1 MRTIGDYPGVREA
14 TMAVARLYSS
24 TLLLGPPMCDE
35 LVALVEHI
43 FTEEEAEI
51 VRHLKPLVPMS
62 ARRLSKAAGR
72 PLRDVED
79 ILEKLANEKY
89 ILVSFGKERRRL
101 YTVMPIVPGTFESV
115 LLRKSADSV
124 TPWHVRFAELYE
136 DLYAT
141 GFLADYYHKPM
152 DSVRYL
158 PVGEALQAQ
167 PMALP
172 SDRLEN
178 ILDRYHNFAVG
189 VCQCRLTKQLVGD
202 GCGKPLEVCT
212 VMGDMAPTLVEQG
225 RMRPVGK
232 SEVLEIKRAAEKEG
246 LVTWIMNEESGK
258 FTNCSCSCCGCCCGA
273 MRTVTQ
279 FNTPGFIAPPH
290 FMPRID
296 RQTCTSCGKCSKVCP
311 MGALNV
317 FALGGKEGEKH
328 LLHKSERCIGCGL
341 CVVACPEKA
350 LTLKAVD
357 DYQEPPRG
365 WPSYLAKYARNL
377 LVNNLKVRSQRRRIH
392 RA

>member
-1 MRTIGDYPGVREA
+1 MRTIGDYPGVPEA

-35 LVALVEHI
+35 LVALVEHM

-51 VRHLKPLVPMS
+51 VRHLRPLMPMT
-62 ARRLSKAAGR
+62 AKRLAKSTGR
-72 PLRDVED
+72 PLREVED
-79 ILEKLANEKY
+79 ILEKLANEKH
-89 ILVSFGKERRRL
+89 ILVSFGRETRRL

-115 LLRKSADSV
+115 LVRKSADSV

-136 DLYAT
+136 NLYST
-141 GFLADYYHKPM
+141 GFIVDYYHKPM

-158 PVGEALQAQ
+158 PVGEALEAQ

-178 ILDRYHNFAVG
+178 ILDRYQYFAVG
-189 VCQCRLTKQLVGD
+189 LCQCRLSKQLAGD
-202 GCGKPLEVCT
+202 GCDKPQEVCT

-246 LVTWIMNEESGK
+246 LVTWIMNEESGR

-273 MRTVTQ
+273 MRSISQ

-296 RQTCTSCGKCSKVCP
+296 RRACTSCGKCSKACP
-311 MGALNV
+311 MGAFKV
-317 FALGGKEGEKH
+317 FDLGGKIDEKH
-328 LLHKSERCIGCGL
+328 LLHRSERCIGCGL

-350 LTLKAVD
+350 LGLEEVEG
-357 DYQEPPRG
+357 YQEPPKG
-365 WPSYLAKYARNL
+365 WGSYLAKYARNL
-377 LVNNLKVRSQRRRIH
+377 LVNNWKVRSQRKRQP